1 MSLLSTDS
9 RRGTVGVFQAL
20 AAFMWWGL
28 VTGLYFKSVDHVGSA
43 ELLAW
48 RVLAGL
54 PLMIVLTLL
63 GPGIAGIRKALPN
76 RRAAMVLFLSSGLI
90 AVNWLVFIYAVVSER
105 LVEASLGYYINP
117 LVSVLLGRLVL
128 NERLNRRQSIAI
140 GIAGLGVLV
149 FAWSAFHSIRVEDS
163 ETLRLIELPW
173 IALALPLSFG
183 LYGLLR
189 KQMPADSITGLT
201 IEMAML
207 LPFMVALQLVLVAG
221 DHSAFGAFDRK
232 TDVLLVLGGIV
243 TVVPLLFF
251 AAAARRLRLATLGM
265 LQYLAPTCQFLLA
278 VLYFGEPLDDA
289 SRIAAFVLIWIA
301 IAVYSI
307 PWPGRRA
314 TPSAI
319 DSVGER

>member
-1 MSLLSTDS
+1 MSSPTHDP
-9 RRGTVGVFQAL
+9 RRGTIGVLQAI

-28 VTGLYFKSVDHVGSA
+28 VTGIYFKSVDHVEPA

-54 PLMIVLTLL
+54 PLMVALTLL
-63 GPGIAGIRKALPN
+63 GPGIAGIRHALPDG
-76 RRAAMVLFLSSGLI
+76 RAATVLFVSSCLI

-128 NERLNRRQSIAI
+128 KERLNRRQSLAI
-140 GIAGLGVLV
+140 GIASVGVLV
-149 FAWSAFHSIRVEDS
+149 FAWSALSGIEAEDS
-163 ETLRLIELPW
+163 GGRRLIDLPW
-173 IALALPLSFG
+173 IAIALPLSFG

-189 KQMPADSITGLT
+189 KRMRADSITGLT

-207 LPFMVALQLVLVAG
+207 LPFMIGLQWVLFAE
-221 DHSAFGAFDRK
+221 DQSAFRSIDLR
-232 TDVLLVLGGIV
+232 TDLLLLVGGVV

-278 VLYFGEPLDDA
+278 VLWFGESLADP
-289 SRIAAFVLIWIA
+289 SRILAFVLIWIA
-301 IAVYSI
+301 IGVYSI
-307 PWPGRRA
+307 PWPFGDARPAA
-314 TPSAI
+314 T
-319 DSVGER
+319 